1 MSQLSIMFVAIEIKQ
16 TLLRKFSEVFFYS
29 PFNERITRNGDGN
42 LLDMQC
48 QMIRVK
54 KEPTEVKNEY
64 TEYKEEFSS
73 KEIAHPLL
81 QPKCERTGLVD
92 IKKQENSGNDVIMRL
107 LTKSASKIEKLS
119 SNKDKKERIKKNLKK
134 RCPFCKNR
142 NCGE

>member
-1 MSQLSIMFVAIEIKQ
+1 
-16 TLLRKFSEVFFYS
+16 
-29 PFNERITRNGDGN
+29 
-42 LLDMQC
+42 MQC

-54 KEPTEVKNEY
+54 EEPTEVKNEY

-81 QPKCERTGLVD
+81 QPKCERSGLVDVD

-107 LTKSASKIEKLS
+107 LTTSASKIEKLS
-119 SNKDKKERIKKNLKK
+119 SNKEKKERIKKEFKK